1 MMPLT
6 VADAGEEYL
15 VKRIGGKPEVKQH
28 LENLGFVAGAGV
40 SVINTIAGNVIVK
53 VKESRVAISQEMA
66 QRIMI

>member
-6 VADAGEEYL
+6 VADAGEEYV

-28 LENLGFVAGAGV
+28 LENLGFVVGAGV

-53 VKESRVAISQEMA
+53 VRESRVAISQEMA
-66 QRIMI
+66 QKIMI